1 MGMKPRINYWAI
13 LVAALAYFFL
23 GGIWFTLLTEQWLR
37 GLGTTKEEIMAR
49 AGSSS
54 SPVPYITSF
63 VCNLLIAYVLWWVI
77 NATGRSTAARGVQI
91 GVLMWL
97 GFIATI
103 LLTEYAFEA
112 RPHSLFA
119 INAGYPLIGMIVMGA
134 ILGAWPGK
142 VAAQ

>member
-1 MGMKPRINYWAI
+1 M
-13 LVAALAYFFL
+13 ALYRSNS
-23 GGIWFTLLTEQWLR
+23 T
-37 GLGTTKEEIMAR
+37 
-49 AGSSS
+49 
-54 SPVPYITSF
+54 PVPYITSF
-63 VCNLLIAYVLWWVI
+63 VCNLLVAYVLWWVI

-119 INAGYPLIGMIVMGA
+119 INAGYPLLGLVIMGG
-134 ILGAWPGK
+134 ILGAWPSK
-142 VAAQ
+142 AAAQ